1 MKIYIG
7 SDHAGFELKNKLVA
21 FLEGG
26 NKYEVIDL
34 GPHHYDKQD
43 DYPELIAP
51 VAQAVSLDKNAKGI
65 IIGGSGQGEA
75 IVANR
80 FKGIRAV
87 VFYGT
92 GEQLNLLN
100 SSKKEEDSEIIKLSR
115 AHNDANILSL
125 GARFLDDNEAKEAV
139 QLWLETPFSGEE
151 RHKRRI
157 AKIDSK
163 LKKCKM

>member
-80 FKGIRAV
+80 FKGVRAV
-87 VFYGT
+87 VFYG
-92 GEQLNLLN
+92 N
-100 SSKKEEDSEIIKLSR
+100 SEWSNSLSCSKKEWDFEIIKLSR
-115 AHNDANILSL
+115 SHNDANILSL
-125 GARFLDDNEAKEAV
+125 GAEFLDDNKAKEAV
-139 QLWLETPFSGEE
+139 QLWLETPFSNEE
-151 RHKRRI
+151 RHRRRI
-157 AKIDSK
+157 RKIEK
-163 LKKCKM
+163 GL